1 MQIEL
6 QLAVAAWT
14 VWIHFAQ
21 EEEETWE
28 DTVFSVFQ
36 PPTSLCFGSD
46 CSKSI
51 QKASVY
57 VDPRWVKSGNTVSS
71 KCDFM
76 WFIDFMLRILGT
88 PWISRIYH
96 ISWISA
102 YFRVCVCFHL
112 GISRLCAGVTRVDPS
127 VSPLKKAT
135 KFLRD
140 FRKRFFF
147 GRCRR
152 QNCQLISESCKGNV
166 WPAGIWNSCL
176 RQLVPL
182 PAADGRTESGTG

>member
-102 YFRVCVCFHL
+102 YFRVCLFSFGHLQAVCWSHKSRPQRFTFEKSDQ
-112 GISRLCAGVTRVDPS
+112 ISSWFPEA
-127 VSPLKKAT
+127 
-135 KFLRD
+135 
-140 FRKRFFF
+140 FFF